1 MKGRIVS
8 VDFNVT
14 RAVYLQQGVRKDKQ
28 YKFDGYF
35 PGGNG
40 TYVVGGEYSSSIDL
54 KVFVYDLDR
63 CVTIDI
69 KDLVLEINKRRR
81 VSEQMVNTIR
91 LNNIGKKITVYSS
104 DYGYGISCY
113 ELNLAV

>member
-14 RAVYLQQGVRKDKQ
+14 RAVYLQQGIKKGKQ
-28 YKFDGYF
+28 NKYEGSY

-40 TYVVGGEYSSSIDL
+40 TYVVGGEYASSIDL
-54 KVFVYDLDR
+54 KVFVYDLGR
-63 CVTIDI
+63 CVTFDI
-69 KDLVLEINKRRR
+69 KDFVLEINNRKR

-91 LNNIGKKITVYSS
+91 VNNVGKKITVYNS
-104 DYGYGISCY
+104 DYGYDIPCY